1 MKAPTLT
8 EFIECLGAYLMDEDP
23 EAATLLAELKR
34 VEKQLEELRTYLKYL
49 EEKRN
54 AKIDPHRVFSDRP
67 SGM

>member
-8 EFIECLGAYLMDEDP
+8 EFIERLGAYLMDEDP
-23 EAATLLAELKR
+23 EGATLLTELKR